1 MRCWREGL
9 ELGEV
14 SKMPRSK
21 CRYLGKET
29 PCDVEVNDKEIT
41 LRNLKGRVI
50 ATLKLDDILSIE
62 QKGNEFT
69 IMMKNG
75 DRVSIMI
82 TRELLKRIMYVTT
95 LLELKSSA
103 KEVLLTLK
111 VCLLTLSKAISS
123 LEEIVA
129 KLRRGSIP
137 DWGRIN
143 EISAE
148 LKEVVLNELLKKTAG
163 VRAGEIIDV
172 LEELSRNA
180 RTKYVNGIRMT
191 ARKLVGMM
199 SNECMVKLSHILA
212 SVNFAVAVDV
222 VLYIHSYCFAK
233 KFDMHLETDTSKAKI
248 VDTLSE
254 LLNNV
259 FWLGGDEPE
268 KVMTAV
274 LKSLNDANA
283 NKSVKVFVNELIKG
297 ICNHYSVT
305 CPEDVVS
312 LSIEE

>member
-1 MRCWREGL
+1 MKCWREGL

-14 SKMPRSK
+14 RKMPRSR
-21 CRYLGKET
+21 CRYLDREIL
-29 PCDVEVNDKEIT
+29 CDVEVNDREIT
-41 LRNLKGRVI
+41 LRNLEGQVVI
-50 ATLKLDDILSIE
+50 TLRLDDILSIE

-69 IMMKNG
+69 ITMKNG

-95 LLELKSSA
+95 LLELRSSA
-103 KEVLLTLK
+103 KEALSTLK
-111 VCLLTLSKAISS
+111 ACLLTLSRAISL
-123 LEEIVA
+123 LEEIIA
-129 KLRRGSIP
+129 KLRRGNIP
-137 DWGRIN
+137 DWRRIN
-143 EISAE
+143 EVGAE
-148 LKEVVLNELLKKTAG
+148 LKEVVLSELLERTSG

-180 RTKYVNGIRMT
+180 RAKYVNGIRMT

-199 SNECMVKLSHILA
+199 SNECIVKLSHILA

-222 VLYIHSYCFAK
+222 ALYIHSYCFAK
-233 KFDMHLETDTSKAKI
+233 KFDMRLEADTSKARI

-259 FWLGGDEPE
+259 FWLGGGEPE

-274 LKSLNDANA
+274 LKSLDDADA
-283 NKSVKVFVNELIKG
+283 DKSVEVFVNELIKG
-297 ICNHYSVT
+297 ICSHYSIA
-305 CPEDVVS
+305 CEGIMS
-312 LSIEE
+312 LSVEG

>member
-9 ELGEV
+9 ELGEA

-21 CRYLGKET
+21 CRYLDREIL
-29 PCDVEVNDKEIT
+29 CDVEVNDREIT
-41 LRNLKGRVI
+41 LRNLEGQAVV
-50 ATLKLDDILSIE
+50 TLRLNDILSIE

-69 IMMKNG
+69 ITMKNG

-95 LLELKSSA
+95 LLELRSSA
-103 KEVLLTLK
+103 KEALSTLK
-111 VCLLTLSKAISS
+111 ACLLTLSKAISL
-123 LEEIVA
+123 LEEIIA

-137 DWGRIN
+137 DWRRIN
-143 EISAE
+143 EVGAE
-148 LKEVVLNELLKKTAG
+148 LKEVVLSELLERTSG

-180 RTKYVNGIRMT
+180 RAKYVNGIRMT

-233 KFDMHLETDTSKAKI
+233 KFDMRLEADTSKARI

-259 FWLGGDEPE
+259 FWLSGDEPE

-274 LKSLNDANA
+274 LKSLDYADAD
-283 NKSVKVFVNELIKG
+283 KSVEVFVNELIKG
-297 ICNHYSVT
+297 ICSHYSIA
-305 CPEDVVS
+305 CEGMMS
-312 LSIEE
+312 LSVEG